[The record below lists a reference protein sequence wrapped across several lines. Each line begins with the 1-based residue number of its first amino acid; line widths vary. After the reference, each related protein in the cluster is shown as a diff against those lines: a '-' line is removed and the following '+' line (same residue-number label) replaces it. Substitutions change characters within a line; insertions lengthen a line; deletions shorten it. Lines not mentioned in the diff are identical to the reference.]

1 MPESHEN
8 SNTDPHRTRESETG
22 LSVSPK
28 KGAGNSEKSIKE
40 TGGWVEDFK
49 PKNMILWFF
58 LALFLASIFMLGW
71 LIWPFI
77 SIIIMAAV
85 LTGIFSPVYS
95 LFLKKGMKA
104 PVASVFTCFLVFVIL
119 FIPIVLF
126 VGILSKEAYDL
137 YLMARDAV
145 LKEEIRALFEKSRI
159 LDQVNLLLARFDF
172 TLSADELN
180 QAISEIGKSVGL
192 FLYMQASAIASN
204 IFKFVLN
211 FFFMLLIM
219 YFLLID
225 GDRIVSFIMDL
236 SPLPAEQDRKIIQK
250 FKDMAGAILV
260 VNSLSGIAQGIFGG
274 IIFALFGLKSPF
286 MWGLIMAIL
295 AFLPILGIGVIFI
308 PTAVYLALS
317 GRIEAAVFFIVTYII
332 VTIGIENLVKPK
344 LVGHRVKMHV
354 LLVFL
359 SIMGG
364 LKLFGILGIVYG
376 PLVVTAF
383 ITLTDIYHTS
393 YQKLVEPTEG

>member
-1 MPESHEN
+1 MAESHEPDKLVRGDN
-8 SNTDPHRTRESETG
+8 QKHDTGDTAPTGEGVRFSNGTSRKKYVLMGHR
-22 LSVSPK
+22 PP
-28 KGAGNSEKSIKE
+28 
-40 TGGWVEDFK
+40 D
-49 PKNMILWFF
+49 NMILWFF
-58 LALFLASIFMLGW
+58 LSLFLASIFILGW

-85 LTGIFSPVYS
+85 LTGVFSPIYT
-95 LFLKKGMKA
+95 LFLKKRMKA
-104 PVASVFTCFLVFVIL
+104 SVASVLTCVLVFIVL

-137 YLMARDAV
+137 YLMAKTAV
-145 LKEEIRALFEKSRI
+145 LREEIRALFEKSRI
-159 LDQVNLLLARFDF
+159 LEQTNLLLSRFDF
-172 TLSADELN
+172 RLSGEELN
-180 QAISEIGKSVGL
+180 RAISEVGKSVGL
-192 FLYMQASAIASN
+192 FLYGQASAIASN

-219 YFLLID
+219 YFLFID

-236 SPLPAEQDRKIIQK
+236 SPLPADQDQQIIQK

-260 VNSLSGIAQGIFGG
+260 VNSLSGIAQGVFGG
-274 IIFALFGLKSPF
+274 IVFAFFGLKSPF

-295 AFLPILGIGVIFI
+295 AFLPILGIGIVFI
-308 PTAVYLALS
+308 PTAVYLLLN
-317 GRIEAAVFFIVTYII
+317 GRFPAAVFFVVSYVLVT
-332 VTIGIENLVKPK
+332 VGIENLLKPK
-344 LVGHRVKMHV
+344 LVGQRVKMHV

-393 YQKLVEPTEG
+393 YQKLVEPSEG